1 LDSSAVQVLCEA
13 TWPGNVREL
22 ENLCRRLTV
31 LAPGATV
38 TTVDLPSDVSTQLV
52 ATESSQNWQRL
63 LEEAAAERFAR
74 GQKDVLS
81 ELGPDFER
89 VLLRTALGF
98 TGGRKQ
104 EAARWIGWGR
114 NTLTRKLKELDVD

>member
-1 LDSSAVQVLCEA
+1 MCIRDS
-13 TWPGNVREL
+13 
-22 ENLCRRLTV
+22 
-31 LAPGATV
+31 LAPGATI
-38 TTVDLPSDVSTQLV
+38 TSVDLPADVSTQSM

-74 GQKDVLS
+74 GQKGILS

>member
-1 LDSSAVQVLCEA
+1 MQLLCEA
-13 TWPGNVREL
+13 PWPGNVREL

-31 LAPGATV
+31 LAPGDTV
-38 TTVDLPSDVSTQLV
+38 TIADLPSEISTQSIGS
-52 ATESSQNWQRL
+52 ESFQTWQRL
-63 LEEAAAERFAR
+63 LEQAAAERFAQ

>member
-1 LDSSAVQVLCEA
+1 MQLLCEA
-13 TWPGNVREL
+13 AWPGNVREL

-38 TTVDLPSDVSTQLV
+38 TAGDLPPDVNAQSAGVQSAQT
-52 ATESSQNWQRL
+52 WQHL
-63 LEEAAAERFAR
+63 LEQAAAERFAM

-81 ELGPDFER
+81 EFGPDFER

-98 TGGRKQ
+98 TRGRKQ

-114 NTLTRKLKELDVD
+114 NTLTRKLKELDID